1 MPKLNIFRRFST
13 RAKAGAAAILAAAL
27 FASSPYT
34 NEARAADLSAT
45 VSDAALVFSDL
56 QIVQNQTVQIC
67 AHNYSKTNVDV
78 IFVFDTQL
86 ELLQSP
92 VNTIGTSF
100 GNNSACTDI
109 GSGETSG
116 IWSAA
121 IVLKSPVTCSQST
134 EYPGKCR
141 VVGSLEV
148 RGGISPDSPVRHLEP
163 TLLPALPPKPQII
176 VPLPQ

>member
-67 AHNYSKTNVDV
+67 AT
-78 IFVFDTQL
+78 
-86 ELLQSP
+86 
-92 VNTIGTSF
+92 
-100 GNNSACTDI
+100 
-109 GSGETSG
+109 
-116 IWSAA
+116 
-121 IVLKSPVTCSQST
+121 
-134 EYPGKCR
+134 
-141 VVGSLEV
+141 
-148 RGGISPDSPVRHLEP
+148 
-163 TLLPALPPKPQII
+163 II
-176 VPLPQ
+176 VRLMWM